1 MTSENPAQAS
11 DSALLHARTY
21 LSLGKPADALR
32 ALAAHLA
39 THPDD
44 ERGLCLASQAHLVSG
59 EPARALEAAQR
70 AAALTPE
77 NEWAWRLVAL
87 SYSKLGRHAEARAA
101 AATALA
107 IAPQLWVTHAQV
119 AQVDIAAKRITAES
133 RLAAREATRLAPM
146 EPDAHLT
153 AGNVALA
160 SHDWSTAESAFR
172 SALKLEPGHA
182 AARNNLSLVLLRQG
196 KAGSAAAGFVDIL
209 ATDPDS
215 EVAVRNLRAV
225 AAVALRHLHFV
236 LWVAFA
242 IVTVA
247 FSSASQSDGSPM
259 YGIVWSDFLALVAA
273 VSGIV
278 VLVYVLRL
286 RRSAG
291 ARFGQFIRS
300 VPRLDRLLTVWAGLL
315 AVDYLLMVA
324 ACFTSVHFAQL
335 LYLLAG
341 GILVA
346 GSVVV
351 IVRRNRGR
359 VRI

>member
-1 MTSENPAQAS
+1 MTEHAAKPEDA
-11 DSALLHARTY
+11 ALTHARTY

-32 ALAAHLA
+32 ALAPHLA
-39 THPDD
+39 SHPDD
-44 ERGLCLASQAHLVSG
+44 DRGLCLASQAHLVAG
-59 EPARALEAAQR
+59 EASRALDAAQH

-87 SYSKLGRHAEARAA
+87 SYSKLGHHAEARAA
-101 AATALA
+101 AATAQS

-133 RLAAREATRLAPM
+133 QNAAREATRLAPL

-153 AGNVALA
+153 VGNVALA
-160 SHDWSTAESAFR
+160 QHDWPTAEAAFR
-172 SALKLEPGHA
+172 SVLRLEPEHA
-182 AARNNLSLVLLRQG
+182 AARNNLSLVMLRQG

-209 ATDPDS
+209 ANDPDS

-225 AAVALRHLHFV
+225 AAVALRHVHFI

-247 FSSASQSDGSPM
+247 FSSAGQPDESPV
-259 YGIVWSDFLALVAA
+259 YGLAWSEFLGGVAL

-286 RRSAG
+286 RRAAG

-300 VPRLDRLLTVWAGLL
+300 VPRLDNLLTAWAALL
-315 AVDYLLMVA
+315 VADYLLMVA
-324 ACFTSVHFAQL
+324 ACFTSVHRAQL

-341 GILVA
+341 AVLVA

-351 IVRRNRGR
+351 ILRRNRAR
-359 VRI
+359 VRL